1 MGASPPIGRV
11 PRSRYLRGVF
21 LRKAAIRP
29 VPSHAVIGEE
39 AIQAV
44 EEQLGEDEGS
54 LQDALDQGYRDLDRL
69 QPALGTWVAEQV
81 ARRDDELVQSL
92 GYFLT
97 VAVFLVFR
105 EAFPRRLAE
114 IDTGALQL
122 ALDMLAADEE
132 LRANDPTEVLDSDDV
147 VAMGQP
153 ALLGFVQHHVEQ
165 ALEQAEGELDLS
177 DLDRIYRAILVEVIA
192 LSHAVDTPPGSP
204 KAPSLA

>member
-1 MGASPPIGRV
+1 M
-11 PRSRYLRGVF
+11 F

-29 VPSHAVIGEE
+29 VPTHAVVGEE

-165 ALEQAEGELDLS
+165 ALEQADGELDLS
-177 DLDRIYRAILVEVIA
+177 DLDRIYRALLVEVIA
-192 LSHAVDTPPGSP
+192 LSHAVDAPPGSP
-204 KAPSLA
+204 KAPGLA

>member
-1 MGASPPIGRV
+1 M
-11 PRSRYLRGVF
+11 F
-21 LRKAAIRP
+21 LRKAAIRS
-29 VPSHAVIGEE
+29 VPAHAVVGED

-69 QPALGTWVAEQV
+69 QPTLGSWIAEQV
-81 ARRDDELVQSL
+81 ARRTDELVQSL

-97 VAVFLVFR
+97 ISVFLVFR
-105 EAFPRRLAE
+105 EAFPRRLSEVDA
-114 IDTGALQL
+114 GALQL

-153 ALLGFVQHHVEQ
+153 ALLGFVQHHLEQ
-165 ALEQAEGELDLS
+165 ALEQAEAELDLQ
-177 DLDRIYRAILVEVIA
+177 DLDRIYRALLVEVIA
-192 LSHAVDTPPGSP
+192 LSHAVTSPPGHP
-204 KAPSLA
+204 EAPGLA